1 MDEKKK
7 LFVAGLDYGIT
18 DDVLRAAFEK
28 AGAVE
33 SAQVILDKF
42 TGRSR
47 GFGFVEMAS
56 EADAQ
61 AAIRMWNEQ
70 ELEGRKIIVNVAKP
84 REARPPRREGGY
96 NDRY

>member
-28 AGAVE
+28 AGVVT

-47 GFGFVEMAS
+47 GFGFVEMES
-56 EADAQ
+56 EEMAL
-61 AAIRMWNEQ
+61 AAIDMWNDQ
-70 ELEGRKIIVNVAKP
+70 ELEGRTIVVNVAKP